1 MVALFFPHEIYRTIQ
16 SLLKLQSDMRFFY
29 VFFCSKGMVSLQK
42 LIACLAAII
51 GRKLYGSADPRIS
64 SGKKCY
70 HFFSDLKS
78 GHRNSVE
85 NRFYVCSCNVS
96 NTGPIPIIFGSLKPQ
111 KIELS
116 FFLGIAMLP
125 VI

>member
-1 MVALFFPHEIYRTIQ
+1 MNKENR
-16 SLLKLQSDMRFFY
+16 KR
-29 VFFCSKGMVSLQK
+29 
-42 LIACLAAII
+42 IAYFAAII
-51 GRKLYGSADPRIS
+51 ERKLYGNLI
-64 SGKKCY
+64 GKKVLPL
-70 HFFSDLKS
+70 FFLSDLAFIKENTFRLYGDLS
-78 GHRNSVE
+78 E
-85 NRFYVCSCNVS
+85 NRLYVCSHNFW

>member
-1 MVALFFPHEIYRTIQ
+1 MSGCDFRKETVQFNEFSNLIGKKSAITFILSDLLFIKENEFR
-16 SLLKLQSDMRFFY
+16 
-29 VFFCSKGMVSLQK
+29 
-42 LIACLAAII
+42 
-51 GRKLYGSADPRIS
+51 LYGD
-64 SGKKCY
+64 
-70 HFFSDLKS
+70 FD
-78 GHRNSVE
+78 E
-85 NRFYVCSCNVS
+85 NRFYVCNHNFS